1 MKKKNKTTLRKKAW
15 TIFSKWVRNRDK
27 RCVTCGSTNSLQAGH
42 FFHGVLDFDEVNINA
57 QCARCNKWLHGNL
70 AVYSNYLLNK
80 YGEEEF
86 KKLDQR
92 HWLAMKGEYRTDEDY
107 QNIIHKYDKSVS

>member
-1 MKKKNKTTLRKKAW
+1 M
-15 TIFSKWVRNRDK
+15 
-27 RCVTCGSTNSLQAGH
+27 
-42 FFHGVLDFDEVNINA
+42 
-57 QCARCNKWLHGNL
+57 